1 MAERDEGMATAEL
14 AVAMPAVV
22 VAMAAVLS
30 VGQAVV
36 AQVRCVDAARSAARA
51 AARGE
56 PPAAVREL
64 AANGMRGAKVS
75 VSQRGSLLTV
85 VVTREVPLVLPAGP
99 SVRVE
104 GSAVARVEQQA
115 AHADRGS
122 ATVLALAVVL
132 IGLVVA
138 TSSAALGAAVVARH
152 RAEAAADLGALAA
165 ADVLLARAT
174 GSPCGAAAA
183 VVRAHDAALVS
194 CTVDQG
200 DAVVRASVRPPGRV
214 GSLGAAVAVA
224 RAGPAPVSP

>member
-85 VVTREVPLVLPAGP
+85 VVTREVALVLPAGP

-104 GSAVARVEQQA
+104 GSAVARVEQA
-115 AHADRGS
+115 GSADRGS
-122 ATVLALAVVL
+122 ATVLALAAVL
-132 IGLVVA
+132 IGLVLA

-183 VVRAHDAALVS
+183 VVRAHDAALIS

-200 DAVVRASVRPPGRV
+200 DAVVRASVRPPGGV

-224 RAGPAPVSP
+224 RAGPAAVSP